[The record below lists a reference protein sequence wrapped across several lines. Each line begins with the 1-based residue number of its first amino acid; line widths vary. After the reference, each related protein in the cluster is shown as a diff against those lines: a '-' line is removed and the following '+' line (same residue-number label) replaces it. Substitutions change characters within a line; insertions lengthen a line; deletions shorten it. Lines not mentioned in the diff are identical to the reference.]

1 MSNRHDASLSLARE
15 SERASKSRLEWDR
28 RGLLAGDRPTVERRW
43 LMAWKLYGSLSRPDS
58 RRSDPQRGRPDPRS
72 AWEIRK
78 RLVRYVR
85 EVADDRFE
93 RTTEIAGWHA
103 CSQARRP
110 SQAAC
115 RAARKQGTAPVRT
128 VPIPQALTLL
138 T

>member
-1 MSNRHDASLSLARE
+1 MADGVEALWKPQPPGSALQ
-15 SERASKSRLEWDR
+15 
-28 RGLLAGDRPTVERRW
+28 RPAT
-43 LMAWKLYGSLSRPDS
+43 GS
-58 RRSDPQRGRPDPRS
+58 PRS
-72 AWEIRK
+72 PFSLEIRK